1 MSYRIM
7 TIAETLNRLNHD
19 LFIPA
24 IQRPYVWTSEQI
36 TRLFDS
42 VMRGYPIGALLFW
55 DLPEGSRE
63 DWEVYRFV
71 SDFRMGSIHNDLAEL
86 APEHPVTLVL
96 DGQQRL
102 TSLFLGLAG
111 SYTVK
116 QKHKRKV
123 ADDAWDQTLLYID
136 LAHSP
141 QTSRAEE
148 EDDSSPVAE
157 HYRFAF
163 FTTERP
169 PQNKTNEL
177 WFQVGLIMDAPDATS
192 RDHLLNTWVQASLQL
207 DSAHCGVAAANLG
220 RLWTAL
226 WQDQTVAYFTEAGDS
241 YDRVLDI
248 FIRANDG
255 GTRLSR
261 SDLLMSVITLRWEQ
275 FNAREETERLMEDLT
290 EELAPKRAITREFVL
305 RTALFLNDLDFTI
318 KVRNFVP
325 RNIRLLERTWE
336 RTKQVLRF
344 AARFLGEHG
353 FHGDRLTSINVLML
367 VTYYLHKAN
376 PDEEAELHLGR
387 EDAERIRRWLI
398 LLSFRG
404 LLSLQTNNTFGVYRG
419 VIKRSLR
426 DNLLFPAQAIAEIF
440 SNMGRPME
448 FDDDAVGT
456 WCNSTLDQGNGEAL
470 LSLLYDDDLANLRRR
485 AMPLVKAEYF
495 SPDELRRAGVSHALA
510 PLVQGFSDK
519 LVLSVALDS
528 AEQVH
533 YYAMAFEVWAQTL
546 SPAFMDK
553 HCLPQDISLY
563 RLDRL
568 PDWVS
573 ARRKLVREKLFGLLR
588 EGMGMRSTRSTA
600 GELQSAVGHATG
612 DALPTYIYQDQK
624 CTSLP

>member
-1 MSYRIM
+1 MSYKIT
-7 TIAETLNRLNHD
+7 TIAETLNRLNHN

-24 IQRPYVWTSEQI
+24 IQRPYVWAPEQI

-55 DLPEGSRE
+55 DLPKGSRD

-102 TSLFLGLAG
+102 TSLLLGLAG

-123 ADDAWDQTLLYID
+123 TDDAWDQTVLYID

-141 QTSRAEE
+141 QASLAEE
-148 EDDSSPVAE
+148 DDDSSPVAE

-163 FTTERP
+163 FPAERP
-169 PQNKTNEL
+169 PHNKGNEL
-177 WFQVGLIMDAPDATS
+177 WFRVGLIMGAPDATA
-192 RDHLLNTWVQASLQL
+192 RDRLVTTWVQASLHL
-207 DSAHCGVAAANLG
+207 DSAHRKVAEANLG
-220 RLWTAL
+220 RLWAAL
-226 WQDQTVAYFTEAGDS
+226 WLDQAVAYFTEAGDS

-275 FNAREETERLMEDLT
+275 FNAREETERLIDDLT
-290 EELAPKRAITREFVL
+290 EALSPKRVISREFVL
-305 RTALFLNDLDFTI
+305 RTALFLNDLDCTI

-325 RNIRLLERTWE
+325 RNIRLLEQTWE

-344 AARFLGEHG
+344 AAGFLREKG
-353 FHGDRLTSINVLML
+353 FHGERLTSINVLML
-367 VTYYLHKAN
+367 VAYYVHKAN
-376 PDEEAELHLGR
+376 PNQDAELHLGHN
-387 EDAERIRRWLI
+387 DAERIRRWLI

-404 LLSLQTNNTFGVYRG
+404 LLSLQTNNTFSTYRTT
-419 VIKRSLR
+419 VKRALR
-426 DNLLFPAQAIAEIF
+426 DNLQFPAQAIAEAF
-440 SNMGRPME
+440 CNMGRPME

-456 WCNSTLDQGNGEAL
+456 WCSSTLDQGSGEAL
-470 LSLLYDDDLANLRRR
+470 LSLLYDDDLANLQRR
-485 AMPLVKAEYF
+485 AMPLVKAEHF
-495 SPDELRRAGVSHALA
+495 SPDELRRSGVSPALA
-510 PLVQGFSDK
+510 PLVQGFSNK
-519 LVLSVALDS
+519 LVLGVALDHG
-528 AEQVH
+528 EQVH
-533 YYAMAFEVWAQTL
+533 YHAMAFEVWAQTL
-546 SPAFMDK
+546 SPAFMHK

-568 PDWVS
+568 PEWVN
-573 ARRKLVREKLFGLLR
+573 ARRELIRQKLFNLLA
-588 EGMGMRSTRSTA
+588 EEAKVEQFEQTA
-600 GELQSAVGHATG
+600 
-612 DALPTYIYQDQK
+612 
-624 CTSLP
+624 